1 MQKLDYVKVVT
12 KIDKSGIHLFP
23 KFDIKKSNDVMI
35 RGSSFYAIW
44 NEAENRWSRDP
55 FDAVRLVD
63 EQIAEEAA
71 KYPKGSDL
79 DVSYLRDQ
87 DIWNKWISYI
97 KNAPDNYHQLDA
109 NLTFLNTA
117 TRKED
122 YASTRLDY

>member
-71 KYPKGSDL
+71 KYPK
-79 DVSYLRDQ
+79 VA
-87 DIWNKWISYI
+87 I
-97 KNAPDNYHQLDA
+97 
-109 NLTFLNTA
+109 LTFHICEIKTSGISGSHILRMLQTII
-117 TRKED
+117 T
-122 YASTRLDY
+122 SLMLILHF